1 MIPFM
6 YKSTN
11 KHFNCAFIESFRN
24 KDEYLSGLM
33 NKYILSELFGYD
45 IDKNILRS
53 EREYDRVLT
62 ANENIL
68 PFSLIE

>member
-1 MIPFM
+1 
-6 YKSTN
+6 
-11 KHFNCAFIESFRN
+11 
-24 KDEYLSGLM
+24 M
-33 NKYILSELFGYD
+33 NKYILSELLGYD

-62 ANENIL
+62 ANENIV